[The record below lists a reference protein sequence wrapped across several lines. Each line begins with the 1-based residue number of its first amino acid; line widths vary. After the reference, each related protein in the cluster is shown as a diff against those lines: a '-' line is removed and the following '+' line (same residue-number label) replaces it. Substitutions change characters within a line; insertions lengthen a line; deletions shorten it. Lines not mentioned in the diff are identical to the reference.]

1 MCIVATAK
9 YMLNVQSIII
19 TSCVVIPDKVEERV
33 DTAEDCEWDKLN
45 STRDQEDTSDFVG
58 DSKIKVH
65 LQAP

>member
-1 MCIVATAK
+1 
-9 YMLNVQSIII
+9 MLNVQSIII

-33 DTAEDCEWDKLN
+33 DTGEDCEWDKLN
-45 STRDQEDTSDFVG
+45 SARDQEDTSNFVG

>member
-1 MCIVATAK
+1 M
-9 YMLNVQSIII
+9 
-19 TSCVVIPDKVEERV
+19 IPDKVEERV

-65 LQAP
+65 LQAPWISQSSVFPVGSYIVCVCV